1 MLPSNVV
8 FITDGDQLCRPVLED
23 KISGPY
29 GSDDVD
35 GESVCSDQIMM
46 STTSSETRW
55 MVGVGVVNI
64 LIKLSIKNSFSLIF
78 TVLANNNSN
87 NNDDNNNNNNNNE
100 DNNSNNNDDNNN
112 NSNDDN
118 NSNNNDDNNRNNNDD
133 NNSNNNDDNNSN
145 SNDDNNSDNNDDN
158 NNSTSLFESY
168 KKKLSLF

>member
-8 FITDGDQLCRPVLED
+8 FITDGDQLCRPVLEH

-29 GSDDVD
+29 GLDDVD
-35 GESVCSDQIMM
+35 GERVCSDQIMM

-87 NNDDNNNNNNNNE
+87 SNDDNNSNSNDDNNNS
-100 DNNSNNNDDNNN
+100 NSNDGNNN

-118 NSNNNDDNNRNNNDD
+118 NSNNN
-133 NNSNNNDDNNSN
+133 
-145 SNDDNNSDNNDDN
+145 SNDDNN

>member
-29 GSDDVD
+29 GSDDGD
-35 GESVCSDQIMM
+35 GERVCSDQIMM

-87 NNDDNNNNNNNNE
+87 NNDDNN
-100 DNNSNNNDDNNN
+100 
-112 NSNDDN
+112 
-118 NSNNNDDNNRNNNDD
+118 
-133 NNSNNNDDNNSN
+133 SN